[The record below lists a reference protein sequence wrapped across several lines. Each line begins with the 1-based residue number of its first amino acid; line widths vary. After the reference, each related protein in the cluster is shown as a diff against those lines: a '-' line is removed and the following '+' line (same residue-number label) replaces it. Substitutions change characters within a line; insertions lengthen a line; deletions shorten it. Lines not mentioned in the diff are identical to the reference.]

1 MNMLCFMVKLSNTCL
16 MIFFLFVSVYGRGED
31 SSPSCVQLMVRS
43 GTTLKRAPQQSA
55 TVSCPVKHCGKS
67 LNITWCKLLDSNSCE
82 RINKTE
88 NVEIRQDDD
97 HVKNEL
103 ISYLTFKWIT
113 VYDDGLYRCEFRGK
127 YHEISHIINISVS
140 DMHQGDET
148 TDDTDNI
155 AVRSLSAADGEAVTW
170 LPYFYICVGIVLLVF
185 TMTALTLLSF
195 HGWKTF
201 FTETLTFKPT
211 KGQEMS
217 SHMIPDLPKGN
228 TPSTPVLQDHSV
240 LNAIY
245 SPNTAGT
252 PPSPPSLTT
261 NRNQPLAN
269 TGDKSHAS
277 DYAVYAV
284 INHAQPG
291 IPARKQHAVTK
302 QDNNPKYTT
311 INVS

>member
-1 MNMLCFMVKLSNTCL
+1 MNMLCFMVKLSNTCV

-31 SSPSCVQLMVRS
+31 LSPSCVQLMVRS

-67 LNITWCKLLDSNSCE
+67 LNITWCKLLDTNRCE

-88 NVEIRQDDD
+88 NIEIRQDDD

-155 AVRSLSAADGEAVTW
+155 AVVSLSAADV
-170 LPYFYICVGIVLLVF
+170 
-185 TMTALTLLSF
+185 
-195 HGWKTF
+195 F

-211 KGQEMS
+211 KGQERS

-228 TPSTPVLQDHSV
+228 TPSTPVLQDHFV

-252 PPSPPSLTT
+252 PPSPPSLTN

-284 INHAQPG
+284 INHTQPG

-302 QDNNPKYTT
+302 QDNNPKYTAV
-311 INVS
+311 NVS